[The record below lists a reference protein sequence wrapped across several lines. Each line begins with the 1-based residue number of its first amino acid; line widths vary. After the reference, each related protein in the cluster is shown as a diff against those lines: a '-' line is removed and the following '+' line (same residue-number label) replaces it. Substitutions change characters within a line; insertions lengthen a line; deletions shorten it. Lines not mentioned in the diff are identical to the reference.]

1 MKSVFRFAVG
11 MTVLFVTAH
20 CVAQTA
26 DSVYRNGR
34 IYTVDG
40 AQPWAQALAI
50 AGKRLIYVGDDASA
64 QKYVGSKT
72 KVIDLQGR
80 MVMPGIHDAHTHLL
94 WAGIQLNYA
103 CQFGSDVSFDKIL
116 AKLRECEK
124 DLAADEW
131 LVAGLFLFNQFPD
144 NKPHKSLLDEAF
156 PNRPVY
162 LREGSF
168 HHALLNTK
176 ALELAG
182 IDKNTLA
189 PFGGEIRKDA
199 NGELTGEL
207 VETATVLVQ
216 SYLPT
221 TSAELNLA
229 AMRWANAINNQ
240 YGITSVQDAS
250 SHQLT
255 LEALSA
261 LEREGALT
269 LRIAA
274 HLIWGSP
281 KFGDTTNEG
290 LEALIDARK
299 KYASEHVNVDFIK
312 IWVDGSPT
320 EPYFTQADVHASN
333 NELELER
340 LLIPPAA
347 LNEAVV
353 RFDKMG
359 MKVKMHVAGDGAA
372 RAALDAIEAARKA
385 NPDSR
390 IRHELGHTN
399 IVTPA
404 DMPRFAALNAVG
416 EMSPAVWHLYGRTL
430 GDPPRDAWEFKT
442 LLDNGAM
449 MTVGTDW
456 VVTPT
461 PNLFPALEGM
471 LDRGDESIDL
481 ESALRT
487 ITINGAISLGWQ
499 ASAGSLEAG
508 KYADFIVLD
517 RNLLEIPSADISE
530 TKVLKTVFEGAV
542 VYDAN
547 E

>member
-1 MKSVFRFAVG
+1 M
-11 MTVLFVTAH
+11 
-20 CVAQTA
+20 
-26 DSVYRNGR
+26 
-34 IYTVDG
+34 
-40 AQPWAQALAI
+40 
-50 AGKRLIYVGDDASA
+50 
-64 QKYVGSKT
+64 
-72 KVIDLQGR
+72 
-80 MVMPGIHDAHTHLL
+80 
-94 WAGIQLNYA
+94 
-103 CQFGSDVSFDKIL
+103 
-116 AKLRECEK
+116 
-124 DLAADEW
+124 
-131 LVAGLFLFNQFPD
+131 
-144 NKPHKSLLDEAF
+144 
-156 PNRPVY
+156 
-162 LREGSF
+162 
-168 HHALLNTK
+168 
-176 ALELAG
+176 
-182 IDKNTLA
+182 
-189 PFGGEIRKDA
+189 
-199 NGELTGEL
+199 
-207 VETATVLVQ
+207 
-216 SYLPT
+216 
-221 TSAELNLA
+221 
-229 AMRWANAINNQ
+229 
-240 YGITSVQDAS
+240 
-250 SHQLT
+250 
-255 LEALSA
+255 
-261 LEREGALT
+261 
-269 LRIAA
+269 
-274 HLIWGSP
+274 
-281 KFGDTTNEG
+281 
-290 LEALIDARK
+290 
-299 KYASEHVNVDFIK
+299 
-312 IWVDGSPT
+312 
-320 EPYFTQADVHASN
+320 
-333 NELELER
+333 
-340 LLIPPAA
+340 
-347 LNEAVV
+347 

>member
-299 KYASEHVNVDFIK
+299 NMRPSTSM
-312 IWVDGSPT
+312 W
-320 EPYFTQADVHASN
+320 
-333 NELELER
+333 
-340 LLIPPAA
+340 
-347 LNEAVV
+347 
-353 RFDKMG
+353 
-359 MKVKMHVAGDGAA
+359 
-372 RAALDAIEAARKA
+372 
-385 NPDSR
+385 
-390 IRHELGHTN
+390 
-399 IVTPA
+399 
-404 DMPRFAALNAVG
+404 
-416 EMSPAVWHLYGRTL
+416 
-430 GDPPRDAWEFKT
+430 
-442 LLDNGAM
+442 
-449 MTVGTDW
+449 
-456 VVTPT
+456 
-461 PNLFPALEGM
+461 
-471 LDRGDESIDL
+471 
-481 ESALRT
+481 
-487 ITINGAISLGWQ
+487 ISLKFGWTVRRRSHTSPRQ
-499 ASAGSLEAG
+499 MSMHRTTNWNSNACSFHPRHLTRQSCASTRWE
-508 KYADFIVLD
+508 
-517 RNLLEIPSADISE
+517 
-530 TKVLKTVFEGAV
+530 
-542 VYDAN
+542 
-547 E
+547 